1 MIFNNYGID
10 GLGVVKCYT
19 TIVREARLATNVC
32 QDIQVWCD
40 KKCSK
45 QFAKQLEFTCCH
57 SFNHQIQHILFSLII
72 LWPLL
77 SQIYNSPL
85 TMMNC
90 PKACPQLF
98 TGHLPQLVYR
108 SYTIAYPQA
117 TFLSLSTSTYQG
129 LHDTTVYCCT
139 NQCSLQY
146 ENTRKVCNC
155 LTISFTS

>member
-1 MIFNNYGID
+1 MIFNNYGTD

-19 TIVREARLATNVC
+19 TIVREARLATNIC

-77 SQIYNSPL
+77 SQIYNPPL
-85 TMMNC
+85 IMMNC

-98 TGHLPQLVYR
+98 TGHLPQLVHR
-108 SYTIAYPQA
+108 SYTIACPQA

-129 LHDTTVYCCT
+129 LHDTMVYCCT

-146 ENTRKVCNC
+146 ENIRKVCNC
-155 LTISFTS
+155 LPISFTS